1 MLVILDIL
9 AQHPNVVMD
18 DSVEKNE
25 RNRGW
30 QAYKAQLAQMG
41 WKLEKI
47 VKTTLLSL
55 VLFLTVLCQYLTV
68 CVLEKNNHVTDGKW
82 RLAFNLL
89 YYMMSMY
96 PLPMNHN
103 KKGYRFPGRK
113 MSAGAFQKLLVR
125 ISLQGIDVTKP
136 IDLKEHWEKHGTNR
150 VRGEKVSDWI
160 EIF

>member
-1 MLVILDIL
+1 MERDAAFAALENARD
-9 AQHPNVVMD
+9 
-18 DSVEKNE
+18 E
-25 RNRGW
+25 RNHGW

-55 VLFLTVLCQYLTV
+55 VLFITLLCQYLTV
-68 CVLEKNNHVTDGKW
+68 RVLGKINHVTDGKW
-82 RLAFNLL
+82 RLAVSLL

-96 PLPMNHN
+96 PLPMNPN

-136 IDLKEHWEKHGTNR
+136 IDLKEHWAKHGTNR
-150 VRGEKVSDWI
+150 YVTIRTSLSSL
-160 EIF
+160 EIVFWSH